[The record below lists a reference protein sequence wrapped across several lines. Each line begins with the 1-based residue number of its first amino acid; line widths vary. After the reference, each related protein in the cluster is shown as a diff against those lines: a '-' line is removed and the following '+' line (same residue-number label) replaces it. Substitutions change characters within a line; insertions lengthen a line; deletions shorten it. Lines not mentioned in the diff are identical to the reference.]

1 MHNFKA
7 MYEQLFTFI
16 FTKINEILDIKNTIK
31 SNEITSKNSTVIG
44 VLDIYGFEIF
54 ESNG

>member
-1 MHNFKA
+1 

-31 SNEITSKNSTVIG
+31 TNEITSKNSTVIG